1 MISWLLFKVWSIWSL
16 RQAKMTLLL
25 HRNKGSKSFWSDSVS
40 LFDRGLDDF
49 CIRNLFLFITF
60 HVTTQ
65 TDMRIS
71 RLDRGCVVFLCT
83 IVKPSFKLFIYIVN
97 KLDSGCISTMRIFY
111 LNFLNNFLHKD
122 SSYRQTGTACRDG
135 SGPCD
140 LKLPR
145 TQLERLLAT
154 LCFVIFT
161 KNWRKLKFSLNKT
174 RILS

>member
-97 KLDSGCISTMRIFY
+97 KLDSGCISIMRIFY
-111 LNFLNNFLHKD
+111 LNFWTISFIKIVHIGKLALHVVMGAALVTWSCLVLSWKD
-122 SSYRQTGTACRDG
+122 C
-135 SGPCD
+135 
-140 LKLPR
+140 L
-145 TQLERLLAT
+145 QL
-154 LCFVIFT
+154 FVS
-161 KNWRKLKFSLNKT
+161 WFSLKT
-174 RILS
+174 GEN